1 MSSVRVISG
10 GICGI
15 AGLYLYNDTP
25 TRKKTI
31 QTPNMTKPYMTKL
44 PDPNNLKPRIIAA
57 ATFDE
62 PKIKVASTK
71 AEIHVPQIADNL
83 NRLQNRFVK
92 FSSVLLIDDSASKS
106 QVTRTPFNVLMTPSD
121 FIQSFNMHLTIHFH
135 RTSCQYGV
143 RLSHLRAVVR

>member
-31 QTPNMTKPYMTKL
+31 QTPNMTKL
-44 PDPNNLKPRIIAA
+44 PESNNPKPRIIAA